1 MIHKSFHIKN
11 CSAQLSSFSHNSGK
25 EFAITLNSSNN
36 LTFEEQLQDIY
47 NALNNILVIEE
58 IPKENLRFSRLYV
71 SDIINQKPIFFESSL
86 FSFLKDDSCI
96 SIIQQAPLCNSKV
109 SLFIRLSQAEIL
121 EKTILNN
128 VLFIKEK
135 QHEYLWT
142 SNFDL
147 PPNQNSYVQ
156 SYSLVEELDKVLVS
170 HGASL
175 ANNCVRTWFY
185 VTNID
190 KNYMAMVEARK
201 KYFTEVNLVPST
213 HFIASTG
220 IEGKSCNPHRTIAM
234 ESFSVL
240 SLGNAKMSYIN
251 VPDFMNSTHEYGVTF
266 ERATQLEYDDYR
278 HILVSGTASIN
289 NKGDIL
295 FTNDIS
301 SQFERA
307 IINIEALLK
316 AVDTTLADILYY
328 IIYLRD
334 FNEKDIVSNLFADR
348 CPNKPA
354 IFVLAPV
361 CRPGW
366 LIEIECEV
374 FGKINSR

>member
-1 MIHKSFHIKN
+1 MKHKTIHIKN
-11 CSAQLSSFSHNSGK
+11 CLAQLSCFTHNSGK

-36 LTFEEQLQDIY
+36 ISFEEQLQDIY
-47 NALNNILVIEE
+47 NALNIIFHSEE

-71 SDIINQKPIFFESSL
+71 SDIINQKPIILESSL

-96 SIIQQAPLCNSKV
+96 SIIQQSPLCNSKV
-109 SLFIRLSQAEIL
+109 SLFIRLTQAEII
-121 EKTILNN
+121 EKSIVNN
-128 VLFIKEK
+128 LLYIKEK
-135 QHEYLWT
+135 KHEYLWT

-156 SYSLVEELDKVLVS
+156 SYALVEELDKVLVS
-170 HGASL
+170 HGANL

-251 VPDFMNSTHEYGVTF
+251 VPDFMNSTHEY
-266 ERATQLEYDDYR
+266 DDYR

-295 FTNDIS
+295 FINDVS

-307 IINIEALLK
+307 IINVEALLK
-316 AVDTTLADILYY
+316 AVDTTLDDVLYY

-334 FNEKDIVSNLFADR
+334 FNEKDIVSKLFADR
-348 CPNKPA
+348 FPNKPA

-374 FGKINSR
+374 FGKM